1 MPSTIDMAARFA
13 SVIAAQH
20 EILAAAADPEKVMSV
35 AVERT
40 RDLTRAAG
48 AAITLREGG
57 RHVIR
62 AGTGLAAGRTG
73 VDVTDELRGEA
84 TSSKQVIFCENAEL
98 DARSDATVTSAIGIR
113 SLVIAPLLGKD
124 GAFGTIESYGSRPN
138 AFDDFDAYT
147 LELLAGMIAGA
158 LLLAH
163 ELRERQISEERYR
176 LLFEKNVAGVF
187 RTTVDGDILDC
198 NDAFV
203 EYLGYA
209 SREELLSRKSWD
221 LYPERADRE
230 SFLARLG
237 SEQVMTNVRMKM
249 KRKDGTPVNSVVNVS
264 FIPGANGEAQ
274 LLGTLVEAMP
284 ER

>member
-20 EILAAAADPEKVMSV
+20 EILAAAADPDDVMNV

-48 AAITLREGG
+48 AAVTLREGG

-62 AGTGLAAGRTG
+62 AGNGIASGRAG

-84 TSSKQVIFCENAEL
+84 TGSKHVICCENAEL
-98 DARSDATVTSAIGIR
+98 DARSDATVSAAIGIR
-113 SLVIAPLLGKD
+113 SLVIAPLLSKD
-124 GAFGTIESYGSRPN
+124 DAFGTIESYGSRPN

-158 LLLAH
+158 LLLAR

-187 RTTVDGDILDC
+187 RTTVDGEILDC

-221 LYPERADRE
+221 LYPERSDRE

-264 FIPGANGEAQ
+264 FIPDANGGSQ

-284 ER
+284 DR